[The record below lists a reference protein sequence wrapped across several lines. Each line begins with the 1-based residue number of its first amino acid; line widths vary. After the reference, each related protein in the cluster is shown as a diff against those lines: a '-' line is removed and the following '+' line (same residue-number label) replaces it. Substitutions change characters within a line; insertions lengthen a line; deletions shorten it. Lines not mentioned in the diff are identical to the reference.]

1 MAVHGSCISDC
12 MVGFWQVCGRP
23 LEAFGLSE
31 PRRVEAFVSFWQLH
45 GRFMRVSVRFHG
57 RPLEVFLQLSRI
69 ALAVAGL

>member
-31 PRRVEAFVSFWQLH
+31 PRRVEAFLQLLA
-45 GRFMRVSVRFHG
+45 VAWSVYG
-57 RPLEVFLQLSRI
+57 RPLEAFLQLSRI